1 MKQLTTFGGP
11 AHAADFCAVKPI
23 LQYRHYWLYLL
34 AAGLTVVL
42 CGPRLFSV
50 LNDSGPFRR
59 GMEATPL
66 AGLVMC
72 GVSFLGFVAL
82 GYANALLPKLER
94 LTIGRVLLRLVINV
108 LAVVAL
114 AILSTHFQAWLQ
126 DERLY
131 YRPRRNA
138 YLLRYVMGAMVTV
151 AVLYARMYFIRSR
164 EMAVENARIKELH
177 ARAELAALQTQL
189 DPHFL
194 FNSLNTISATI
205 KGEDAGAGVGLIDRL
220 AEVYRYVL
228 RVRERALVPLGE
240 ELSFVE
246 HYRELLGAR
255 FGTNFTLDIA
265 VDPETLSKRV
275 PPLALQ
281 LLVENAVK
289 HNAIS
294 RRQPLVVKIYAAAGQ
309 LVVENG
315 INPKWEPTAG
325 AGKGLLNLQGRYELL
340 GQAAPIINRTPERF
354 QVSLPLLPPA

>member
-1 MKQLTTFGGP
+1 MKALL
-11 AHAADFCAVKPI
+11 K
-23 LQYRHYWLYLL
+23 YRHHWLYLL
-34 AAGLTVVL
+34 AAGLTVLL
-42 CGPRLFSV
+42 CGPRLFVV
-50 LNDSGPFRR
+50 LTEEGPLRR

-66 AGLVMC
+66 AGLVMF

-82 GYANALLPKLER
+82 GYVNAMLPKLEQLSVSR
-94 LTIGRVLLRLVINV
+94 LLLRLLVNLLVIV
-108 LAVVAL
+108 SL
-114 AILSTHFQAWLQ
+114 AILSTYLQAWLL
-126 DERLY
+126 DERLFF
-131 YRPRRNA
+131 RPRRNA
-138 YLLRYVMGAMVTV
+138 YLLRYGIGALVTV
-151 AVLYARMYFIRSR
+151 AVLYARVYSLRLR

-315 INPKWEPTAG
+315 INPKWEPTVG